1 MNFKKSRIDLRL
13 LSYFQMVATTGNITR
28 AADELNIAQPT
39 LSKALKL
46 LERQTGVELLT
57 RSVHGVTL
65 TPIGERLQ
73 RHATI
78 VLAQVGKAMDEVE
91 QLRTGGL
98 GEVRIGAGPSWV
110 RRFLPEI
117 VAELLMERRNINV
130 EVVGGFDDSLTE
142 RLEAGE
148 LDFIVA
154 ELPLAGVKGKGVDK
168 LTSDN
173 LVVVGRPEH
182 PLAGRSNISAAEAL
196 ACSWALPPANNLAR
210 RKLDGGA
217 TTLGLAPPIPEV
229 VSSSQTFLMS
239 VVHLVDLL
247 LYTTRAQL
255 KSLEG
260 KGLVELDVPQLITSR
275 EAGII
280 YREPRLLSP
289 AAALLA
295 ERLKEVCKQDPFN

>member
-1 MNFKKSRIDLRL
+1 MYAKHRIDLRL
-13 LSYFQMVATTGNITR
+13 LTYFHTVAATGNITK
-28 AADELNIAQPT
+28 AAEELNIAQPT

-46 LERQTGVELLT
+46 LERQTGTTLME
-57 RSVHGVTL
+57 RSVHGIKL

-73 RHATI
+73 QHATI
-78 VLAQVGKAMDEVE
+78 VLAQVGKALDEVD

-98 GEVRIGAGPSWV
+98 GEVRVGAGPSWV

-117 VAELLMERRNINV
+117 VAEMMQESRDIKV
-130 EVVGGFDDSLTE
+130 EIVGGFDDSLTE

-154 ELPLAGVKGKGVDK
+154 ELPLAGVDENEVDK
-168 LTSDN
+168 LTTDN

-182 PLAGRSNISAAEAL
+182 PLAGRKNVSAAEAL
-196 ACSWALPPANNLAR
+196 SHDWALPPANNLAR

-217 TTLGLAPPIPEV
+217 TTLGLAPPRPEV
-229 VSSSQTFLMS
+229 VSSSQTFLMT
-239 VVHLVDLL
+239 VVHLADLL
-247 LYTTRAQL
+247 LYTTRTQL
-255 KSLEG
+255 KSPEG
-260 KGLVELDVPQLITSR
+260 KGLVEMDVPQLITSR

-280 YREPRLLSP
+280 YRTPRLLSP

-295 ERLKEVCKQDPFN
+295 ERLKEACKQDPFN

>member
-1 MNFKKSRIDLRL
+1 MNFKKKRIDLRL
-13 LSYFQMVATTGNITR
+13 LTYFHTVAVSGNITR

-46 LERQTGVELLT
+46 LEHQIGTEVLT
-57 RSVHGVTL
+57 RHVHGVTL

-73 RHATI
+73 QHATI
-78 VLAQVGKAMDEVE
+78 VLAQVGKALDEVE
-91 QLRTGGL
+91 QLRTGGS
-98 GEVRIGAGPSWV
+98 GEVRVGAGPSWV

-117 VAELLMERRNINV
+117 VAELLEERRNINV
-130 EVVGGFDDSLTE
+130 EIVGGFEDILTE

-154 ELPLAGVKGKGVDK
+154 ELPLAGVEGKGVDK

-173 LVVVGRPEH
+173 LVVVSRPEH
-182 PLAGRSNISAAEAL
+182 PLVGKSNIPAAEAL
-196 ACSWALPPANNLAR
+196 SCNWALPPANNLAR

-217 TTLGLAPPIPEV
+217 TTLGLSPPRPAV
-229 VSSSQTFLMS
+229 VSSSQAFLMS
-239 VVHLVDLL
+239 VAHLSDLL
-247 LYTTRAQL
+247 LYTTRTQL
-255 KSLEG
+255 KSPEA

-295 ERLKEVCKQDPFN
+295 ERLREACRQDPFN